1 VVAVAPAASAEPA
14 AVPVAAVAEP
24 AAVAAMT
31 VVVHSAVRACPAQA
45 TAQGQEAAVS
55 QAQRAIAARACR
67 MAPPA

>member
-1 VVAVAPAASAEPA
+1 
-14 AVPVAAVAEP
+14 
-24 AAVAAMT
+24 MT
-31 VVVHSAVRACPAQA
+31 VVVHSAVRACPDQA